1 MIDTF
6 KHKGLRKRLCLLL
19 AEKGIKSNKVLDAIN
34 DVPRHFFFE
43 RSFEDKAYLDQA
55 FPIGEGQTISQPYTV
70 AFQTQLLDIQKGD
83 KVLEIGTG
91 SGYQA
96 AILEKLGAEVHTIER
111 HEPLY
116 RQAIQLFKKLGLTI
130 KCYWGDGSLGLPKKA
145 PFDKIIVTAAAPE
158 WASSLQSQLK
168 IGGKLVI
175 PMGNKTVQ
183 KMVLIYRDDEHN
195 YSRKEFG
202 DFKFVPLLGKNGWET

>member
-6 KHKGLRKRLCLLL
+6 KHKGLRKRLCLEL
-19 AEKGIKSNKVLDAIN
+19 AEKGIHSDSVLNAIN
-34 DVPRHFFFE
+34 AIPRHFFFDKA
-43 RSFEDKAYLDQA
+43 FEDKAYLDQA
-55 FPIGEGQTISQPYTV
+55 FPIDCDQTISQPFTV
-70 AFQTQLLDIQKGD
+70 AFQTQLLDIQPGD

-96 AILEKLGAEVHTIER
+96 AVLKAMGAEVHTIER
-111 HEPLY
+111 HEALY
-116 RQAIQLFKKLGLTI
+116 RQAIEQFKKLNLNI
-130 KCYWGDGSLGLPKKA
+130 SCYWGDGSLGLPQKA

-158 WASSLQSQLK
+158 WASSLQNQLK
-168 IGGKLVI
+168 VHGKLVI

-183 KMVLIYRDDEHN
+183 KMVLISRDDEHN
-195 YSRKEFG
+195 FSKKAYG